1 MIKADALLG
10 RVTMNTNGG
19 IGIGQ
24 LLFSCYTRIKDFLYN
39 FAQPSKETQSKD
51 QLVFGNES
59 MYVCI

>member
-39 FAQPSKETQSKD
+39 FFPTTILKKHRPVSIFR
-51 QLVFGNES
+51 LCN
-59 MYVCI
+59 CIV